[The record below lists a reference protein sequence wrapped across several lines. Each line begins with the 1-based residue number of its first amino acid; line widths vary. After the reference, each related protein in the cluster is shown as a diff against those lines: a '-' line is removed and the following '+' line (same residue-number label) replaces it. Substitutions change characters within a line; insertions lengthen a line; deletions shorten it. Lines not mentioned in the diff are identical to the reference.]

1 MRDPYSVLGVGKS
14 ADEAE
19 IKRAYRKL
27 AKKYHPDQNADN
39 PSAKERF
46 AEVGQAY
53 EILGDKEKRAQFDR
67 GEIDAD
73 GKPRFQAHGFE
84 GFSDS
89 DIFRNARSGRGFG
102 GGGAGGQAGG
112 FDDILNDILGGFG
125 GRSRGAGTGG
135 FGAGGPGFAG
145 ARGGGGRP
153 RRGADAQVTARVTL
167 EQLVHEHKV
176 RVALPSGKS
185 VDVKLP
191 EGTVDGEKIRLRGQ
205 GHPGEAGGEAGDA
218 IVEIHLARHPVFTPI
233 GDDLKLDLPITL
245 YEAVLGEKVR
255 VPTLDGAVNLTIQPN
270 ARTAKTMRLKGKG
283 LPNKSGGRGDLLVAL
298 RIVLP
303 EQGDEELEALM
314 RAWKE
319 LRPYRPRG
327 PEFN

>member
-1 MRDPYSVLGVGKS
+1 MRDPYSVLGVSKS
-14 ADEAE
+14 ASEAD

-27 AKKYHPDQNADN
+27 AKTYHPDQNADN
-39 PSAKERF
+39 PSAKDRF
-46 AEVGQAY
+46 SEASQAY

-73 GKPRFQAHGFE
+73 GKPRFQAHGFD

-89 DIFRNARSGRGFG
+89 DIFRQARSQRGFQQ
-102 GGGAGGQAGG
+102 GQGGG

-125 GRSRGAGTGG
+125 GR
-135 FGAGGPGFAG
+135 
-145 ARGGGGRP
+145 ARGGGFAGGAGPGMGAGMGGGRGP
-153 RRGADAQVTARVTL
+153 QPKRGQDAQITARVTL
-167 EQLVHEHKV
+167 EQLVHERKA
-176 RVALPSGKS
+176 RVTLPNGKA

-191 EGTVDGEKIRLRGQ
+191 DGTVDGEKIRLRGQ
-205 GHPGEAGGEAGDA
+205 GHPGEHGGGTGDA
-218 IVEIHLARHPVFTPI
+218 IVEVRLARHALFTPSD
-233 GDDLKLDLPITL
+233 DDLKLELPITL

-255 VPTLDGAVNLTIQPN
+255 VPTLDGAVNLTITPK
-270 ARTAKTMRLKGKG
+270 AAGGKTMRLKGKG
-283 LPNKSGGRGDLLVAL
+283 LPNKNGGRGDLLVTP

-303 EQGDEELEALM
+303 EENDEELATLM

-327 PEFN
+327 SEFS